1 MKYEEGGV
9 ATEEFVE
16 LKRNTYSFLVDES
29 STYNKG
35 KCVNKNIAARI
46 RHSEYNNVLL
56 NN

>member
-35 KCVNKNIAARI
+35 KCVNKNNAARI